1 MFKLAPSFHL
11 DWPGRLQ
18 QLSPMAGR
26 LTEPWVLKGT
36 LMQIWK
42 SRYMFVFLQ
51 KQYSENFL
59 ILTILELLARE
70 VCKIL
75 KK

>member
-1 MFKLAPSFHL
+1 
-11 DWPGRLQ
+11 
-18 QLSPMAGR
+18 MAVR

-36 LMQIWK
+36 LMQISK